1 MKKIIEIRGLTKHY
15 QKDKKVLRELD
26 FSLEAGTVHGLVG
39 LNGAGKTTFLN
50 CLLGLQPFD
59 SGDIVILDEKP
70 QQLFSQAGRVV
81 TVFDSPCLHLNLTVD
96 QTLSHARSLCVEP
109 KRTEAELEKLLG
121 LTQYKD
127 YRISQLSLGN
137 RRRASIAHALVGN
150 PELMIL
156 DEPFNGLDAA
166 GVDDVIALILSLNRT
181 ESTTFL
187 LSSHQLSYLE
197 QACSHLSILHGGR
210 IIASDE
216 IEKLLQNKKLKL
228 TIRTQK
234 QEEALILIKT
244 RSEVRV
250 LEARNEFKD
259 SIIVELGDWE
269 ASDLNRFLVENGIAV
284 DELRLDRPSVTSFFR
299 DATQSPVPNME
310 TF

>member
-59 SGDIVILDEKP
+59 AGDIVILDAKP

-81 TVFDSPCLHLNLTVD
+81 TVFDSPCLHLNLTVH

-109 KRTEAELEKLLG
+109 KRTVVELEKLLG
-121 LTQYKD
+121 LTQYRD

-156 DEPFNGLDAA
+156 DEPFNGLDAG

-197 QACSHLSILHGGR
+197 QACSHLSILHEGR

-216 IEKLLQNKKLKL
+216 IEKLLQSKRSKLK
-228 TIRTQK
+228 IRTQK
-234 QEEALILIKT
+234 REEALKLIKT
-244 RSEVRV
+244 RSEVSI
-250 LEARNEFKD
+250 LESHDEFKD
-259 SIIVELGDWE
+259 SIMVELGDWE

-284 DELRLDRPSVTSFFR
+284 DELRLDRPSVSSFFR
-299 DATQSPVPNME
+299 DATQSSVLKME
-310 TF
+310 AF

>member
-15 QKDKKVLRELD
+15 QKDKKILRELD

>member
-15 QKDKKVLRELD
+15 KKGKKVLRELN
-26 FSLEAGTVHGLVG
+26 FSLEAGTLHGLVG

-50 CLLGLQPFD
+50 CLLGLHPFD
-59 SGDIVILDEKP
+59 SGDIVILDGKP
-70 QQLFSQAGRVV
+70 EQLFSQAGRVA
-81 TVFDSPCLHLNLTVD
+81 TVFDSPCLHLNLTVH

-109 KRTEAELEKLLG
+109 KRTVVELEKLLG

-137 RRRASIAHALVGN
+137 RRRASIAHSLVGN
-150 PELMIL
+150 PELIIL

-197 QACSHLSILHGGR
+197 QACSHLSILHEGR
-210 IIASDE
+210 IIASDK
-216 IEKLLQNKKLKL
+216 IEKLLQNKRPTL

-234 QEEALILIKT
+234 REEALILIKT
-244 RSEVRV
+244 RSEVRI
-250 LEARNEFKD
+250 LEAQNEFKD

-269 ASDLNRFLVENGIAV
+269 ASDLNRFLVGNGIAV
-284 DELRLDRPSVTSFFR
+284 DELRLDRPSVSSFFR
-299 DATQSPVPNME
+299 DATQSPVPNMA

>member
-1 MKKIIEIRGLTKHY
+1 MKKIIEIRGLNKHY

-250 LEARNEFKD
+250 LEARNELND

>member
-187 LSSHQLSYLE
+187 LSSHQLSNLE

-216 IEKLLQNKKLKL
+216 IEKLLENKKPKL

-250 LEARNEFKD
+250 LEARNELND

>member
-187 LSSHQLSYLE
+187 LSSHQLSNLE

-250 LEARNEFKD
+250 LEARNEFED

>member
-216 IEKLLQNKKLKL
+216 IEKLLENKKPKL

>member
-15 QKDKKVLRELD
+15 KKGKKVLRELN
-26 FSLEAGTVHGLVG
+26 FSLEVGTLHGLVG

-50 CLLGLQPFD
+50 CLLGLHPFD
-59 SGDIVILDEKP
+59 SGDIVILDGKP
-70 QQLFSQAGRVV
+70 EQLFSQAGRVA
-81 TVFDSPCLHLNLTVD
+81 TVFDSPCLHLNLTVH
-96 QTLSHARSLCVEP
+96 QTLSHARSLCIEP
-109 KRTEAELEKLLG
+109 KRTVVELEKLLG

-137 RRRASIAHALVGN
+137 RRRASIAHSLVGN
-150 PELMIL
+150 PELIIL

-197 QACSHLSILHGGR
+197 QACSHLSILHEGR
-210 IIASDE
+210 IIASDK
-216 IEKLLQNKKLKL
+216 IEKLLQNKRPTL

-234 QEEALILIKT
+234 REEALILIKT
-244 RSEVRV
+244 RSEVRI
-250 LEARNEFKD
+250 LEAQSEFKD

-284 DELRLDRPSVTSFFR
+284 DELRLDRPSVSSFFR
-299 DATQSPVPNME
+299 DATQSPVPNMG

>member
-187 LSSHQLSYLE
+187 LSSHQLSNLE

>member
-1 MKKIIEIRGLTKHY
+1 
-15 QKDKKVLRELD
+15 
-26 FSLEAGTVHGLVG
+26 
-39 LNGAGKTTFLN
+39 
-50 CLLGLQPFD
+50 
-59 SGDIVILDEKP
+59 
-70 QQLFSQAGRVV
+70 
-81 TVFDSPCLHLNLTVD
+81 
-96 QTLSHARSLCVEP
+96 
-109 KRTEAELEKLLG
+109 
-121 LTQYKD
+121 
-127 YRISQLSLGN
+127 
-137 RRRASIAHALVGN
+137 
-150 PELMIL
+150 MIL

-216 IEKLLQNKKLKL
+216 IEKLLENKKPKL

-250 LEARNEFKD
+250 LETRNEFKD

>member
-15 QKDKKVLRELD
+15 QKDKKILRELD

-181 ESTTFL
+181 ENTTFL

>member
-15 QKDKKVLRELD
+15 QKDKKILRELD

-187 LSSHQLSYLE
+187 LSSHQLSNLE

-216 IEKLLQNKKLKL
+216 IEKLLENKKPKL